1 MARPGMTSTD
11 SYGDGAGHRRLG
23 RDRVNGMLGG
33 VCAGI
38 ADYFGREP
46 WQVRV
51 LVAIGLIFFPPP
63 TLFAYLLAWVLLP
76 VRPVPA
82 WRHGYDDAEWRAATG
97 QPDDSVTRLDER
109 FQSMERRV
117 EAIERTVTS
126 REFRLDR
133 EFRNLR

>member
-1 MARPGMTSTD
+1 MTTTESW
-11 SYGDGAGHRRLG
+11 GDGAGRRRFG
-23 RDRVNGMLGG
+23 RDAARGIVGG

-46 WQVRV
+46 WQVRL
-51 LVAIGLIFFPPP
+51 LVGLGLILFPPP

-76 VRPVPA
+76 VRPTPA
-82 WRHGYDDAEWRAATG
+82 WRAGYDDAEWRAATG

-109 FQSMERRV
+109 FRVLERRV
-117 EAIERTVTS
+117 VAIERTVTS